1 MGGLYGISLGKAFF
15 GESMFHRQT
24 DASKVALAA
33 LVEKLKGWDFHF
45 IDAQMTTDHMM
56 SLGAK
61 EMPRRIFLKRLQG
74 ALRHPTKRGKWRAG
88 E

>member
-1 MGGLYGISLGKAFF
+1 
-15 GESMFHRQT
+15 
-24 DASKVALAA
+24 
-33 LVEKLKGWDFHF
+33 VEKLKGWDCHF